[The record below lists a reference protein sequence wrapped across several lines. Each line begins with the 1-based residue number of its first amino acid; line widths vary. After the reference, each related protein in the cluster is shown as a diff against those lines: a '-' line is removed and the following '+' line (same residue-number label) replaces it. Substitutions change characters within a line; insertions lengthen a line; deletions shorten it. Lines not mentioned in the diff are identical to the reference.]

1 MVDANLKD
9 RRIGWV
15 GTGRMG
21 YALASRLLEAGCD
34 VGVYNRTRAK
44 AEPLA
49 EQGATIVD
57 TATEL
62 ADRDIVF
69 TIVAGSDD
77 FKQVVLGEG
86 GLLSGAGG
94 GPTVIVDSSTVSPA
108 ASAEVRAEAERRG
121 SALLAAPVSGNPRVV
136 EAGLLTFVV
145 SGPKDAYREALPYIE
160 RLGAGVTYVGDGDRA
175 RLVKIC
181 HNLLLG
187 VVAQSLSEI
196 AVLAEK
202 GGVSRADFLE
212 FLNNSVMGS
221 LFTRYKTP
229 ALVKLDFTP
238 TFTPALL
245 FKDFELGFEAARR
258 FGVPMPVAAAA
269 QQVVQALMG
278 HGYQDV
284 DFAALLELQA
294 QSSGLEIQPEGVP
307 VSDGL
312 GDGEVGMTS
321 ARASA

>member
-1 MVDANLKD
+1 LPDVNLKA

-21 YALASRLLEAGCD
+21 YALVSRLLEAGCD
-34 VGVYNRTRAK
+34 VAVHNRTRAK

-49 EQGATIVD
+49 EHGAEIVD
-57 TATEL
+57 SPADL
-62 ADRDIVF
+62 ADRDVVF
-69 TIVAGSDD
+69 TIVAGSSD
-77 FKQVVLGEG
+77 FEEVVLGER
-86 GLLSGAGG
+86 GLLSGSGG
-94 GPTVIVDSSTVSPA
+94 VPAVVVDSSTVSPE

-145 SGPKDAYREALPYIE
+145 SGPEAAYRDALPYIE
-160 RLGAGVTYVGDGDRA
+160 LLGAGVTYVGEGDRA

-181 HNLLLG
+181 HNLMLG

-202 GGVSRADFLE
+202 GGVSRADFLD
-212 FLNNSVMGS
+212 FLNKSVMGS

-229 ALVKLDFTP
+229 AFVNLDFTP
-238 TFTPALL
+238 TFTPELL
-245 FKDFELGFEAARR
+245 FKDFELGFEAAREH
-258 FGVPMPVAAAA
+258 GVPMPVAAAA

-278 HGYQDV
+278 HGYRDV

-294 QSSGLEIQPEGVP
+294 RGSGLELEPEGVP

-312 GDGEVGMTS
+312 GDGKVGMVS
-321 ARASA
+321 ARSSA